1 MIARPKKTTDAKVEA
16 VFVKPVVNETEAI
29 VAWLRSPK
37 INMFERN
44 TRWLADRIEEGEHL
58 K

>member
-1 MIARPKKTTDAKVEA
+1 
-16 VFVKPVVNETEAI
+16 VNEKDALL
-29 VAWLRSPK
+29 AWLRSPK

>member
-1 MIARPKKTTDAKVEA
+1 MGRPRKIVETDAEVE
-16 VFVKPVVNETEAI
+16 PVVNETDAI

-37 INMFERN
+37 MAMFERS

>member
-1 MIARPKKTTDAKVEA
+1 MARPTKIIDAKVEA
-16 VFVKPVVNETEAI
+16 VLVKPAVNEKDALL
-29 VAWLRSPK
+29 AWLRSPK

>member
-1 MIARPKKTTDAKVEA
+1 MARPTKTIEEELT
-16 VFVKPVVNETEAI
+16 VKETPVVNEKEAI
-29 VAWLRSPK
+29 IAWLRSGRM
-37 INMFERN
+37 NMFERN